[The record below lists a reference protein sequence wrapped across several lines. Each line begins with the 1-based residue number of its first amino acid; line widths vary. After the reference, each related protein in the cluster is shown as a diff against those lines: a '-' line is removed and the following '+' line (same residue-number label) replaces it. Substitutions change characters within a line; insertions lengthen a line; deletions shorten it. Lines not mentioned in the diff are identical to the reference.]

1 LNAIQLFQYYLTR
14 KQIHEFHANMHAHGL
29 CGEEQICNLHRRE
42 QLLLTTAESVQNVM
56 GFGLSKTEAKQLFL
70 YKYIMP
76 L

>member
-1 LNAIQLFQYYLTR
+1 
-14 KQIHEFHANMHAHGL
+14 MHAHGL